1 MNGYFLLFLEI
12 TQLTTP
18 EELPIIGDPFT
29 EVALDL
35 IFSSRKPAFILN
47 GKRLQL
53 LEPLD
58 RDKDNLSHIVFQ
70 VRKIN
75 LKKKNKIN
83 LIRACIDGV
92 HVTES
97 ASSDL
102 PLGSVVLLT

>member
-1 MNGYFLLFLEI
+1 MFLDLISEI

-18 EELPIIGDPFT
+18 EELPIIGDPFS

-35 IFSSRKPAFILN
+35 IFSSRKPVFILN

-70 VRKIN
+70 VS
-75 LKKKNKIN
+75 
-83 LIRACIDGV
+83 LIII
-92 HVTES
+92 T
-97 ASSDL
+97 
-102 PLGSVVLLT
+102 T